1 MTPGDHRLPFDARRL
16 PSGVYFYALTHDDGT
31 TMTGTMMR
39 VKGVI
44 GHQSSVI
51 RLFSLTDDG

>member
-31 TMTGTMMR
+31 TATMMPVRRRR
-39 VKGVI
+39 VD
-44 GHQSSVI
+44 
-51 RLFSLTDDG
+51 LFPKSRRRAPTLLAP